1 MLTGL
6 SIAMNQKTHLK
17 IKCGLLSPKH
27 CQAIGSAVWL
37 FMYILDRADWE
48 DGTLRGYTDADA
60 AEDLGSPRL
69 TIKKWRARLARHNYI
84 ASRQGLHSQTLYVN
98 KWTNPRQKW
107 GAELPD
113 EARCRVQD
121 VPFDGAQDSARDS
134 GVQTA
139 SPEIYIDA
147 EMQRQFE
154 KITGMLTFPS
164 RSREQDLTRLRAIA
178 KANHGD
184 AVRYCARFF
193 QEWMRRGYAKSNT
206 AWLDW
211 AVAGDIPTQR
221 TRRTSRRKE
230 QEDANPSGPL
240 EYSQADI
247 AFADAIIAAHTE

>member
-1 MLTGL
+1 
-6 SIAMNQKTHLK
+6 MNPKTHLK

-48 DGTLRGYTDADA
+48 DGTFRGYTDADA

-69 TIKKWRARLARHNYI
+69 TIKKWRSRLARHNYI
-84 ASRQGLHSQTLYVN
+84 VCQQSLHSQTLYVN
-98 KWTNPRQKW
+98 KWTNPKEKW
-107 GAELPD
+107 NAALPD
-113 EARCRVQD
+113 EACCGV
-121 VPFDGAQDSARDS
+121 QDSAQVS
-134 GVQTA
+134 GAQTA
-139 SPEIYIDA
+139 GPEIYSDD
-147 EMQRQFE
+147 EMQRQFG